1 MRGQRLQSRCKEP
14 HGRRSRLSAIR
25 DRQRHRLQ
33 RASDRR
39 QRLGSEAH
47 LWTQRLL
54 GRGEQGQEGRG
65 RLRKRDEEQ
74 PYGRHRHPA
83 AYHEKIHSVLLRI
96 QRCSA
101 LHLIYFIAYD
111 GAALHC
117 TAVFVAVNTA

>member
-74 PYGRHRHPA
+74 PYGRHRHPTSPTLKGRA
-83 AYHEKIHSVLLRI
+83 GGWRRMQKQQTRL
-96 QRCSA
+96 QRRRDFYCRKKRRQ
-101 LHLIYFIAYD
+101 
-111 GAALHC
+111 G
-117 TAVFVAVNTA
+117 